1 MSDGAD
7 ATAHPVAVG
16 LVGAGTWAG
25 RMHAPMLA
33 AGPETRLAGVWSR
46 RADAA
51 AALAASHMVPAMPSL
66 DALLDQCE
74 AVAFAVAPDVQA
86 ALGIRAARAGRAVL
100 LEKPLAL
107 TLTGARALADA
118 VAVAGVVSRVV
129 FTKRYH
135 PATRA
140 FLAAAA
146 GFPVTGARA
155 CYLHAGYLAGP
166 FAGGWRHTHGALYD
180 LGPHVLDLL
189 DAAVAP
195 IATVHATGDLGRWV
209 ELTCRHE
216 NGAVSQASL
225 SGGVRVAG
233 VTTTLDLY
241 GPTGVLSYDT
251 AGLDHDQCWP
261 VLRREFAAAVRAGR
275 AGAGRQVPAGRPDAL
290 DVRRGL
296 AIQEL
301 IEQARA
307 GLRPAAIR

>member
-1 MSDGAD
+1 MTDGAD
-7 ATAHPVAVG
+7 ATAGPVAVG

-51 AALAASHMVPAMPSL
+51 AVLAASHGAPAMPSF
-66 DALLDQCE
+66 DALVDHCE

-107 TLTGARALADA
+107 TLAGARALADA
-118 VAVAGVVSRVV
+118 VAEAGVVSQVV

-155 CYLHAGYLAGP
+155 CYLHAGYLDGP

-180 LGPHVLDLL
+180 LGPHILDLL
-189 DAAVAP
+189 DAALGP
-195 IATVHATGDLGRWV
+195 IASVRATGDLGRWV
-209 ELTCRHE
+209 ELTCRHD
-216 NGAVSQASL
+216 NGAVSQVSL
-225 SGGVRVAG
+225 SGSVRIAG
-233 VTTTLDLY
+233 VSTTLDLY
-241 GPTGVLSYDT
+241 GPAGVLSYDT
-251 AGLDHDQCWP
+251 AGLDHEECWP
-261 VLRREFAAAVRAGR
+261 VLRREFAAAVREGR
-275 AGAGRQVPAGRPDAL
+275 AAGAL

-296 AIQEL
+296 VIQEL

-307 GLRPAAIR
+307 GLPPAAVR